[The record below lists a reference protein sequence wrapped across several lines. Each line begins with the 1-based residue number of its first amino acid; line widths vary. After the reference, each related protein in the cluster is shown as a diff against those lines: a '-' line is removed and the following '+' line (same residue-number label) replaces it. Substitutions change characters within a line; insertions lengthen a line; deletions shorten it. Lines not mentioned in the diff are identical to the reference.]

1 MAKRVRAAEELGVR
15 INETQ
20 LEILLLL
27 AGAGRVAMP
36 RVVSVREVCAEVGR
50 SVPAVR
56 VALRGLEQQG
66 LVEARRRFL
75 ANGGQ
80 LENEYVVTDLG
91 RRVLEAARR
100 P

>member
-1 MAKRVRAAEELGVR
+1 MAKRVRAAEEFGVR

-27 AGAGRVAMP
+27 AGTGRVATT
-36 RVVSVREVCAEVGR
+36 RVVSVREVCAEVGK

-56 VALRGLEQQG
+56 TALRGLAQQG
-66 LVEARRRFL
+66 LIEARRRFL

-91 RRVLEAARR
+91 HRVLEAARR
-100 P
+100 A